1 MKTTTKIVMLIVFS
15 LQSLGAWAESAP
27 PPAAP
32 VPTQPTQTTPT
43 VPTVIP
49 PQTQSGFFSD
59 PNSVVNTLPIDN
71 VSGREQKANSATGTG
86 NAGEGAAIGAG
97 IALMTASAA
106 AFAALNIPL
115 GTTLATMGALEFIQ
129 AGATKKTATANGAQE
144 NTLRYDDNA
153 PGAQSNSYDPAAI
166 ANAINSNPA
175 IPAALS
181 NLGVNPEEFVNGVVN
196 GEYSTPEQV
205 LSAIGQEGNFTASE
219 VAAMGNFE
227 NVDLGAIM
235 GQEEGNAAASVLG
248 MDDGSRSVASSSANG
263 SKSGDS
269 GTFATTAG
277 TANGGGAA
285 DAHGAGA
292 GGKNGSAVL
301 GASGE
306 AAGSFAGANA
316 MFGNGRDVAGFGAAG
331 LAGLDRM
338 QLKDMGILKPH
349 GKTTIFQIATRNFKS
364 FNSWRKSKKIAKSEP
379 TFVRRTIAT
388 AISLK

>member
-15 LQSLGAWAESAP
+15 LQSIGAWAEEAP

-32 VPTQPTQTTPT
+32 VPTQTTPT

-49 PQTQSGFFSD
+49 TQTQSGFFSN
-59 PNSVVNTLPIDN
+59 PNTVTNTLPIDN

-86 NAGEGAAIGAG
+86 NSGQGAAIGAG
-97 IALMTASAA
+97 IALMSASAA

-115 GTTLATMGALEFIQ
+115 GVTLATMGAIEFAQ
-129 AGATKKTATANGAQE
+129 AGATGQTAGANNAQE

-153 PGAQSNSYDPAAI
+153 PGAQSSTYNPNAV

-181 NLGVNPEEFVNGVVN
+181 NMGVNPEEFVNGIAN
-196 GEYSTPEQV
+196 GEYTTPEQV

-227 NVDLGAIM
+227 NVNLGAIM
-235 GQEEGNAAASVLG
+235 GEEEGNAASSVLG
-248 MDDGSRSVASSSANG
+248 MEESSRSVAAASANG
-263 SKSGDS
+263 GKNGES
-269 GTFATTAG
+269 GTFSTTAG
-277 TANGGGAA
+277 TGNGGGAA
-285 DAHGAGA
+285 GAHGAGA
-292 GGKNGSAVL
+292 NGKNGSAVL

-306 AAGSFAGANA
+306 AAGSFAGANG
-316 MFGNGRDVAGFGAAG
+316 MFGNGRDVAGFGAG

>member
-15 LQSLGAWAESAP
+15 LQNPSAWAESAP

-32 VPTQPTQTTPT
+32 VPSQPTPT

-49 PQTQSGFFSD
+49 PQTQSGFFSN
-59 PNSVVNTLPIDN
+59 PNTITNTLPIDN

-86 NAGEGAAIGAG
+86 NAGQGAAIGAG
-97 IALMTASAA
+97 IALMSASAA

-115 GTTLATMGALEFIQ
+115 GVTLATMGAIEFAQ
-129 AGATKKTATANGAQE
+129 AGSTGNTAAANNAQE

-153 PGAQSNSYDPAAI
+153 LGAQSPNSYNPSEV

-181 NLGVNPEEFVNGVVN
+181 NLGVNPEEFINGIVN
-196 GEYSTPEQV
+196 GEFTTPEQV
-205 LSAIGQEGNFTASE
+205 ISAIGQEGNFTASE

-227 NVDLGAIM
+227 NVNLGAIV
-235 GQEEGNAAASVLG
+235 GEEEGNAAASVLG
-248 MDDGSRSVASSSANG
+248 MDEGSRSVASSSASG
-263 SKSGDS
+263 SKSGDT
-269 GTFATTAG
+269 GTFSITAG
-277 TANGGGAA
+277 TGNGGGAA
-285 DAHGAGA
+285 GGLGAGA
-292 GGKNGSAVL
+292 NGKNGSAVL

-306 AAGSFAGANA
+306 AAGSFAGANG

-364 FNSWRKSKKIAKSEP
+364 FNSWRKSKKLAKSEP

>member
-1 MKTTTKIVMLIVFS
+1 MKTTMKLVLLIVFS
-15 LQSLGAWAESAP
+15 LQSMGAWGESAP

-32 VPTQPTQTTPT
+32 VPTQTTPA

-49 PQTQSGFFSD
+49 PQTKSGFFSD
-59 PNSVVNTLPIDN
+59 PNSVVNTLPVDT

-86 NAGEGAAIGAG
+86 NSGEGAAIGSG
-97 IALMTASAA
+97 IALMAASAA

-115 GTTLATMGALEFIQ
+115 GTTLATMGALEFAQ
-129 AGATKKTATANGAQE
+129 AGATRNTATANGAQE

-153 PGAQSNSYDPAAI
+153 PGAQSSSYDPSAV

-181 NLGVNPEEFVNGVVN
+181 NLGVNPEEFVNGIVN
-196 GEYSTPEQV
+196 GEYTTPEQV
-205 LSAIGQEGNFTASE
+205 LSALGQEGNFTASE

-227 NVDLGAIM
+227 NVNLGAIM
-235 GQEEGNAAASVLG
+235 GEEEGNAAASVLG
-248 MDDGSRSVASSSANG
+248 MDEGSRSVASSNANG

-269 GTFATTAG
+269 GAFATTAG
-277 TANGGGAA
+277 TGNSGGAA
-285 DAHGAGA
+285 DAHGTRAN
-292 GGKNGSAVL
+292 GKNGSAVL

-306 AAGSFAGANA
+306 AAGSFAGASG

-331 LAGLDRM
+331 LGGLDRM